1 MPESAKAIAT
11 KERREEYEKECER
24 EKLEEEAAERIRSI
38 RIVPKSP
45 DELYRGLGLDPDLV
59 RDAKR
64 EAELKIQ
71 RTSKYA
77 WVGLNVYNTAV
88 KTRRWPSLPCQ
99 QAKCQSGCKYALA
112 AGEVCFSVEEYPDG
126 CGEFFVSFAKR
137 KGAALLQKERSSA
150 RKTSGYT
157 FPYHPRRSLFAV
169 ASFEEAIHYADAL
182 VEKMITSK
190 ELLSRWVPFVS

>member
-1 MPESAKAIAT
+1 MLLRTKVFRPQSLSSPRWTPANYRAYAAAVKMPESAKAIAT

-77 WVGLNVYNTAV
+77 WVGLNVYDTSV
-88 KTRRWPSLPCQ
+88 KTGR
-99 QAKCQSGCKYALA
+99 
-112 AGEVCFSVEEYPDG
+112 
-126 CGEFFVSFAKR
+126 
-137 KGAALLQKERSSA
+137 
-150 RKTSGYT
+150 
-157 FPYHPRRSLFAV
+157 
-169 ASFEEAIHYADAL
+169 
-182 VEKMITSK
+182 
-190 ELLSRWVPFVS
+190 